1 MVSWSKVM
9 NSVVLKNLTRKSASF
24 AALVTLLLSSG
35 CATLLGGNVKGNFAC
50 SAPGGTCAPTQV
62 IDDQALSGTIDESL
76 APASIKQDS
85 QLNGYQRTA
94 VGAPPPLRT
103 GERVLRIVF
112 PPRIDR
118 SGRYRE
124 AVAIHAVVA
133 TSAWAER
140 RDPTSQAASLI
151 PQPDA
156 GLAALA
162 ATAPTLGLGE
172 ISEAEDSAEVVPTSQ
187 RSGVATNSLI
197 SPASELSPAADAKRK
212 VEALFGGQSLR
223 SVPAPLKSKVLPPA
237 MAQSNTAAAKPVPVV
252 AQPSG
257 QPALTLKAGS
267 FSAVPVMD
275 EDK

>member
-1 MVSWSKVM
+1 MKPFVRKDR
-9 NSVVLKNLTRKSASF
+9 TRKSASF
-24 AALVTLLLSSG
+24 IALATLLLSSG

-62 IDDQALSGTIDESL
+62 IDDQALSDTTDGSL
-76 APASIKQDS
+76 TPAADKQDS

-118 SGRYRE
+118 FGRYRE

-140 RDPTSQAASLI
+140 RDPAIQAATLI

-162 ATAPTLGLGE
+162 ATAPNLGLGE
-172 ISEAEDSAEVVPTSQ
+172 ISEGEDSGELVPASQ
-187 RSGVATNSLI
+187 RLGDATNSLI
-197 SPASELSPAADAKRK
+197 SPVSDLSPAADAKRK
-212 VEALFGGQSLR
+212 VEALFGGQSSR
-223 SVPAPLKSKVLPPA
+223 SVPAPLKSKALPA
-237 MAQSNTAAAKPVPVV
+237 SLVQSNMVAAKPVPVA

-257 QPALTLKAGS
+257 QAPLTLKAGS

-275 EDK
+275 DEK